1 MNTQEKIWQRA
12 ALAARLM
19 AVASSVRKDAAL
31 SEVARLLEKHS
42 EEWRAA
48 QYTDVTAAGKAGRAA
63 AIITQQEMETAAE
76 DIFDLSLTLE
86 PIGASNGG
94 AHTQN
99 GTRLQT
105 VKAPLGAVGILCG
118 TRPLW
123 AMRAV
128 ALAIKTGNAVV
139 VGIDNDFSGAIRLGV
154 ELWRQ
159 SLQKA
164 GLPVDVVQT
173 TDAPDEMLADG
184 APLKKLFIDDTYPTP
199 TPATRL
205 PLTRVEQPRVT
216 AYADDTVTVDRV
228 VEWAIDWA
236 TASAATAGEL
246 LLVNRHQAPTLL
258 PMLKEAAAA
267 KNLRLTGCEEIA
279 ALADIPTES
288 DWLSA
293 APDRVR
299 VRVVDSLNQVLALV
313 QVCGQGH
320 IAALLTDSCEAARR
334 FGVAAEAAV
343 VATNG
348 RAPLVAAQ
356 LCDGLCLGMGFGAE
370 NGPVGLEAFTVNK
383 QTVSD

>member
-19 AVASSVRKDAAL
+19 AVASSARKDAAL
-31 SEVARLLEKHS
+31 DEVARLLEKHS

-48 QYTDVTAAGKAGRAA
+48 QFNDVTAACKAGRAA
-63 AIITQQEMETAAE
+63 AITTQQELATAAD
-76 DIFDLSLTLE
+76 DILDLSLTAE

-94 AHTQN
+94 THTQN

-123 AMRAV
+123 VMRAV

-139 VGIDNDFSGAIRLGV
+139 VGIDDDFGGAVRLGV

-164 GLPVDVVQT
+164 GLPVDVVQAA
-173 TDAPDEMLADG
+173 DAPAEMLADG
-184 APLKKLFIDDTYPTP
+184 APLKKLFVDDTYPLP
-199 TPATRL
+199 LPATRL

-216 AYADDTVTVDRV
+216 AYADGTVAVERA
-228 VEWAIDWA
+228 VEWALDWA

-246 LLVNRHQAPTLL
+246 LLVNRHQAAALL
-258 PMLKEAAAA
+258 PLLKDAAAD
-267 KNLRLTGCEEIA
+267 KKLTLTGCEEA
-279 ALADIPTES
+279 AAMMNISTET
-288 DWLSA
+288 DWLAA
-293 APDRVR
+293 APDRLR
-299 VRVVDSLNQVLALV
+299 VRLVDSLNQVLALV

-343 VATNG
+343 VATNV
-348 RAPLVAAQ
+348 PLTTAQ
-356 LCDGLCLGMGFGAE
+356 LCDGLCLGMGFGAD
-370 NGPVGLEAFTVNK
+370 NGPVGFDAFTVNK